1 MPVFL
6 FPGQGAQFSGM
17 GMDLVDADAV
27 NSIGIRS
34 FFAEAGERIGTD
46 IVSLLSS
53 SDESL
58 KRTDVSQVSITACSL
73 AAALALKARGILPSA
88 CAGFSLGEYPALA
101 VAGVISFSDAIF
113 LTKERGRIMQAACD
127 AIASSGSAIPG
138 MAAVLGLSP
147 EKIDEVIASLG
158 IPNLFGANYNSPLQT
173 VISGTSEALD
183 AAEGAFKEA
192 GARRVLRL
200 KVAGPFH
207 SPLMAKAGVEFAK
220 VLEGVPFNDP
230 AIPLF
235 SNVTGSRVMTGADA
249 KARAVEH
256 ISNPVRW
263 TAEEAAISA
272 LAGETCECVEV
283 GPGKVLSGLW
293 ADSKL
298 PGTCKPYADYLAN

>member
-1 MPVFL
+1 
-6 FPGQGAQFSGM
+6 M
-17 GMDLVDADAV
+17 GMDLVDSDAG

-58 KRTDVSQVSITACSL
+58 KRTDVSQVAITACSL

-101 VAGVISFSDAIF
+101 VSGVISFSDAIY

-158 IPNLFGANYNSPLQT
+158 IPNLFGANYNSP
-173 VISGTSEALD
+173 
-183 AAEGAFKEA
+183 FKPLYPEPL
-192 GARRVLRL
+192 RRLTPPRL
-200 KVAGPFH
+200 P
-207 SPLMAKAGVEFAK
+207 
-220 VLEGVPFNDP
+220 
-230 AIPLF
+230 
-235 SNVTGSRVMTGADA
+235 
-249 KARAVEH
+249 
-256 ISNPVRW
+256 
-263 TAEEAAISA
+263 
-272 LAGETCECVEV
+272 
-283 GPGKVLSGLW
+283 
-293 ADSKL
+293 
-298 PGTCKPYADYLAN
+298 